1 MIDQEQAQRAVKRT
15 LLRQAIGHALVLG
28 SGASDEPIGLVTQ
41 ATQSISGGSA
51 TLTLTMLR
59 SLLYAIQTQ
68 GGHCDYLVMSGAML
82 VTYRG
87 LYDTAVQPAPTVV
100 DARTGRTHTA
110 YCGVPILRNDHLPD
124 VVATDSTILALN
136 LDAVRL
142 IYPAGVGDRGLV
154 ETKLATRSN
163 GSVTVRLTQAVGVA
177 LMQTSGL
184 AVLTAVQP

>member
-100 DARTGRTHTA
+100 DARTGRTH
-110 YCGVPILRNDHLPD
+110 
-124 VVATDSTILALN
+124 
-136 LDAVRL
+136 
-142 IYPAGVGDRGLV
+142 
-154 ETKLATRSN
+154 
-163 GSVTVRLTQAVGVA
+163 VT
-177 LMQTSGL
+177 S
-184 AVLTAVQP
+184 